1 MQDGADAVEGP
12 DTGNNITKRAFMRVD
27 KHEYE
32 RWHLG

>member
-12 DTGNNITKRAFMRVD
+12 DTGNNITKRVN

-32 RWHLG
+32 GWHLG